1 MNQLIQSKCNA
12 CRKGEPT
19 VTAEEMDEFR
29 PQVPDWN
36 IIEVDGVKRLEKVF
50 KFDTFVHALAFTNK
64 IGQLAE
70 EEGHHPALL
79 TEWGKVTV
87 SWWTLAAVKAEV
99 HEQTLR
105 HYERLGLIS
114 PARKGNSPHSPRLY
128 SDHDIERVMHIRG
141 LMRDLGVNLAGV
153 EAILHMKD
161 RMEQMQLELEQE
173 MARIQDQHVAETRR
187 LKDIIERL
195 QRGSSS

>member
-1 MNQLIQSKCNA
+1 MPEKSDGA
-12 CRKGEPT
+12 
-19 VTAEEMDEFR
+19 
-29 PQVPDWN
+29 WY
-36 IIEVDGVKRLEKVF
+36 IISV
-50 KFDTFVHALAFTNK
+50 
-64 IGQLAE
+64 
-70 EEGHHPALL
+70 
-79 TEWGKVTV
+79 
-87 SWWTLAAVKAEV
+87 AAQRAEV

-128 SDHDIERVMHIRG
+128 SDRDIERVVQIRS

-161 RMEQMQLELEQE
+161 RMEQMQEDLKKE
-173 MARIQDQHVAETRR
+173 MMAMRDQHDSELRR

-195 QRGSSS
+195 QQQREQP

>member
-1 MNQLIQSKCNA
+1 
-12 CRKGEPT
+12 
-19 VTAEEMDEFR
+19 MDEK
-29 PQVPDWN
+29 
-36 IIEVDGVKRLEKVF
+36 DGAWYV
-50 KFDTFVHALAFTNK
+50 
-64 IGQLAE
+64 I
-70 EEGHHPALL
+70 
-79 TEWGKVTV
+79 
-87 SWWTLAAVKAEV
+87 SIAAIKAEV

-128 SDHDIERVMHIRG
+128 SDRDIERVTHIRR

-161 RMEQMQLELEQE
+161 RMEHMQEELQQE
-173 MARIQDQHVAETRR
+173 LQRMQDQHLLETRR

-195 QRGSSS
+195 QHP

>member
-1 MNQLIQSKCNA
+1 
-12 CRKGEPT
+12 
-19 VTAEEMDEFR
+19 MDEK
-29 PQVPDWN
+29 
-36 IIEVDGVKRLEKVF
+36 DGAWYVISV
-50 KFDTFVHALAFTNK
+50 
-64 IGQLAE
+64 
-70 EEGHHPALL
+70 
-79 TEWGKVTV
+79 
-87 SWWTLAAVKAEV
+87 AAIKAEV

-128 SDHDIERVMHIRG
+128 SDRDIERVTHIRR

-161 RMEQMQLELEQE
+161 RMEQMQQELQQELLRIEEQ
-173 MARIQDQHVAETRR
+173 HSVETRR

-195 QRGSSS
+195 TRAGTSPAPTLYDDQGRSRPV

>member
-1 MNQLIQSKCNA
+1 M
-12 CRKGEPT
+12 
-19 VTAEEMDEFR
+19 AE
-29 PQVPDWN
+29 
-36 IIEVDGVKRLEKVF
+36 IGDGAWYV
-50 KFDTFVHALAFTNK
+50 
-64 IGQLAE
+64 I
-70 EEGHHPALL
+70 
-79 TEWGKVTV
+79 
-87 SWWTLAAVKAEV
+87 SIAAQRADV

-128 SDHDIERVMHIRG
+128 SDRDIERVVHIRG

-161 RMEQMQLELEQE
+161 RMEQMQIDLDTQIRQLREQH
-173 MARIQDQHVAETRR
+173 IAETRR

-195 QRGSSS
+195 QKGSV

>member
-1 MNQLIQSKCNA
+1 MADDRN
-12 CRKGEPT
+12 
-19 VTAEEMDEFR
+19 
-29 PQVPDWN
+29 
-36 IIEVDGVKRLEKVF
+36 DGAWYV
-50 KFDTFVHALAFTNK
+50 
-64 IGQLAE
+64 I
-70 EEGHHPALL
+70 
-79 TEWGKVTV
+79 
-87 SWWTLAAVKAEV
+87 SIAAVKAEV

-128 SDHDIERVMHIRG
+128 SDRDIERVMHIRR

-161 RMEQMQLELEQE
+161 RMEQMQFDLEREMQRMKEQHE
-173 MARIQDQHVAETRR
+173 SETRR

-195 QRGSSS
+195 QRGSS

>member
-1 MNQLIQSKCNA
+1 VA
-12 CRKGEPT
+12 DTG
-19 VTAEEMDEFR
+19 
-29 PQVPDWN
+29 
-36 IIEVDGVKRLEKVF
+36 DGAWYVISV
-50 KFDTFVHALAFTNK
+50 
-64 IGQLAE
+64 
-70 EEGHHPALL
+70 
-79 TEWGKVTV
+79 
-87 SWWTLAAVKAEV
+87 AAQRAEV

-128 SDHDIERVMHIRG
+128 SDRDIERVVHIRG

-161 RMEQMQLELEQE
+161 RMEQMQVDLEQQ
-173 MARIQDQHVAETRR
+173 MQDLRDQHATEMRR

-195 QRGSSS
+195 QRS